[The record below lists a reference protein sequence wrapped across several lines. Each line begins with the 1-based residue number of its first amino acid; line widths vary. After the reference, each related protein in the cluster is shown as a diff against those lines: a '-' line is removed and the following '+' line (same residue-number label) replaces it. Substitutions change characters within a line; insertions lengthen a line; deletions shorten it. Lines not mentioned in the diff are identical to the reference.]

1 MKPNDK
7 NAVWKDIWIKKGL
20 DKTLPPLL
28 ANGYDLLSQNEYD
41 LMTSQVTQP
50 IGLRGNESIL
60 ECGCGAGAFLESLL
74 KTHPGLKISGVD
86 YSPTLIE
93 RVRERLV
100 GEFFVADMKELGF
113 LNKDTYDNTL
123 SFGTIFYLSSE
134 QGVNRAIGEMLRVTK
149 PGGMVFIGDIPDAA
163 KREEAEN
170 IRRVSHQAVKKISK
184 TNPDHLYMPKELFRD
199 FARTKS
205 AEIKII
211 DHTDFNLGN
220 YKAALYR
227 YSVYLTKGGE
237 KAN

>member
-1 MKPNDK
+1 MKLKDR

-20 DKTLPPLL
+20 DKTIPPHV
-28 ANGYDLLSQNEYD
+28 ADGFNLLSADEYD
-41 LMTSQVTQP
+41 QMILQVTLP

-74 KTHPGLKISGVD
+74 KVYPDLKVAGVD
-86 YSPTLIE
+86 YSPTLLE
-93 RVRERLV
+93 RAKENLK
-100 GEFFVADMKELGF
+100 GEFFVADMNDLGF
-113 LNKDTYDNTL
+113 LSQDTYDHTL
-123 SFGTIFYLSSE
+123 SFSTVFYLASE
-134 QGVNRAIGEMLRVTK
+134 KAVSRAIGEMLRVTK
-149 PGGMVFIGDIPDAA
+149 PGGMVFVGEIPDAA

-184 TNPDHLYMPKELFRD
+184 TNPDHLYLPKELFRD

-211 DHTDFNLGN
+211 DHTDFNIGN

-227 YSVYLTKGGE
+227 YSVYLTKRGG